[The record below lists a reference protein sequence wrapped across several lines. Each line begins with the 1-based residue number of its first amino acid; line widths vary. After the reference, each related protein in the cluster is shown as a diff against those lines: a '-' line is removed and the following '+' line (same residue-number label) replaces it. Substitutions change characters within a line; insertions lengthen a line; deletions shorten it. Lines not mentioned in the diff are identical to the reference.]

1 MTDASKLGK
10 KAEVG
15 LKENKNLLNSIIRE
29 TTDTIFVK
37 DLSGRYVMMNPAGA
51 NIIGKS
57 IEEIIG
63 KDDTQL
69 FPHDIAR
76 KLIKEDQDIIAS
88 GKTIAFDEKIP
99 KDGNIRIFHTLKVPY
114 RSHTGNIIGVIG
126 IARNITERKC
136 LEKELKE
143 LNKSLEQRVTERT
156 AELAKT
162 NEELK
167 KEITER
173 KQTEEKLR
181 KSEEKYR
188 RLIEGLQDNFFF
200 YSHNTEGIFT
210 YISPSITN
218 VLEYSPQEFLT
229 HYSEY
234 MTDNPS
240 NKEVIQHTDLSIK
253 GIKQPPYNVE
263 IYHKNG
269 SIRTLRVQEVP
280 VFDSKGNVIAV
291 EGIAEDI
298 TERKKMEEAL
308 LQSEKLKAIGIMTD
322 GIAHEFNNVLA
333 VIRGFAHLIKKRY
346 GDHKEM
352 EEHIGAINNAV
363 ADGTEIVRRMH
374 EFAHARQD
382 TTEFIPIDMREMVK
396 QAIDLTM
403 PRWKKMARAK
413 GIIYDIDMKG
423 NEEIA
428 PVLGK
433 PSEVREALV
442 NIINNALDAMRN
454 GGRLSFRTWKN
465 DKSVFVSISDT
476 GEGMDEDVQK
486 RIFDPFFST
495 RSPEGKGLGLSISY
509 GIITRHGGR
518 IDVESKVG
526 KGSTFTIGLPMKM
539 KL

>member
-126 IARNITERKC
+126 IARDITERKC